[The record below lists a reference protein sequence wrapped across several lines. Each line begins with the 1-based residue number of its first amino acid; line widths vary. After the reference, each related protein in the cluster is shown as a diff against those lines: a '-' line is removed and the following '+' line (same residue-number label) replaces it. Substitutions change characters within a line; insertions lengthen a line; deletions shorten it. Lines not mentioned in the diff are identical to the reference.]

1 MSCGEVH
8 ACARTHACT
17 HTRTHAHTH
26 ARTHTHTPCT
36 HARTHAHTH
45 GRTCTHTHTGYT
57 HKEYTPEQQIIS
69 LDTTT
74 QIIKSLMLMLLFDS
88 LYQYHICML

>member
-1 MSCGEVH
+1 MHVR
-8 ACARTHACT
+8 ARTHV
-17 HTRTHAHTH
+17 RTH
-26 ARTHTHTPCT
+26 ARTHTHMHAHT
-36 HARTHAHTH
+36 HTRHVRMLALMHTHTH
-45 GRTCTHTHTGYT
+45 GRTCTHTHTHTGYT
-57 HKEYTPEQQIIS
+57 HKECTPEQQIIS